1 MLDNDYYREIK
12 GDLLRVKYDLIYL
25 DYEIEN
31 DFLLEDEKE
40 SISLKSRILK
50 EDLPSS
56 KYVDQAI
63 LVYESLENIRYLRV
77 LSLEFGE
84 DYYSLAV
91 VFILNILARVA
102 MYNDE
107 TLTYVMNDF
116 NLLLEDE
123 ELNMEIRNLIMEMI
137 ELFKQIQHE
146 FYFKR

>member
-1 MLDNDYYREIK
+1 M
-12 GDLLRVKYDLIYL
+12 
-25 DYEIEN
+25 
-31 DFLLEDEKE
+31 
-40 SISLKSRILK
+40 
-50 EDLPSS
+50 
-56 KYVDQAI
+56 
-63 LVYESLENIRYLRV
+63 VYESLENIRYLRV

-102 MYNDE
+102 MWNDE